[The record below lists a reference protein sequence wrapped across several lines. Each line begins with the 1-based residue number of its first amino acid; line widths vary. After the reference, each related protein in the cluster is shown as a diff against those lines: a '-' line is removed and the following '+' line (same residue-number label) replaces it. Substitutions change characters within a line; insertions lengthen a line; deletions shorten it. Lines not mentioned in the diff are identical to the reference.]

1 LVQQHVVLQ
10 YLVQQYLVRER
21 LGVTHPSGTRDR
33 AIRSICCGWAVLG
46 AAALAVAGYVNG
58 ITAGPS
64 WWLVLAF
71 TVALSATHLAPLH
84 LTHREQSEALHVDE
98 ILLVPMFVLLSPL
111 QVLVAFATALT
122 VASVSS
128 RRGLLKGLFNVG
140 MITAS
145 IGLGS
150 LVAHLFG
157 VRDAIT
163 SQTLAAGFAGG
174 LVHCLTSAVA
184 VSMVIGVA
192 SGRSMLSGLRDGAPL
207 RLATWV
213 GSLSLGSLVV
223 GVAHG
228 QPLLLAVAAFPL
240 LALQVLYAGA
250 LSQWREHRR
259 AEALYAAA
267 GHIHATV
274 DSDVVRAELLASAQ
288 ELLAAGASRIVTVD
302 APVAPGALRAQLDDD
317 SAIEV
322 ADRATGGGWSASDEA
337 RLQAIAAVARGALAN
352 ALLFEQMNAIT
363 RSLGEGVLALDE
375 DGIVTFANP
384 AAESLLGWRRGEL
397 VGREIAES
405 VDPEGRDSATPTAQ
419 WVHLPRLRAGET
431 LRIDE
436 HVVTRRDGSPLDVA
450 LTASPVLRD
459 GAVVG
464 AVVVFRDV
472 RDRKSLE
479 RRLVHQAFHD
489 PLTGLPNR
497 ALFLDRLEHARAR
510 SMRDGG
516 TQAVLFLDVDRFKV
530 INDSLGHRT
539 GDQVLQT
546 VASRLVGVLRPSD
559 TVARFGGD
567 EFTVLLEQVADVS
580 EAAQT
585 AERILRALQLPME
598 AGDRDV
604 IITASIG
611 IAIAEPGNA
620 PGDLL
625 AAADIAMY
633 QAKSRGKNRYVV
645 AAADADERALARLD
659 LEMELRRAIDEN
671 ELEVHYQPVVEA
683 KTGKLYGLEALV
695 RWRHPTLGLLG
706 PGHFM
711 DVAEDTG
718 LVLPLGEWV
727 LEQACIAA
735 VEWQQRHPGSPVVM
749 AVNLSARQFQQP
761 DICERVAQVLNSTG
775 LDPSL
780 LALEI
785 TETVVM
791 EDTTTTLATL
801 RKLKQLKVRLSIDD
815 FGTGYSSLS
824 YLKRFP
830 VDAVK
835 IDKSFVDGL
844 ASGPVDREIV
854 QAVIRLASAVGM
866 QTIAEG
872 VETTAQCE
880 QLRLL
885 GCTMLQGFL
894 LSRPGSLDEVERL
907 IAPGTPKVPAPRNGG
922 ITVRLG

>member
-1 LVQQHVVLQ
+1 MELNRQRR
-10 YLVQQYLVRER
+10 VRQICLAAGLAGATA
-21 LGVTHPSGTRDR
+21 LGVSAYMARPVTDAKSLWLLTGMTL
-33 AIRSICCGWAVLG
+33 ALV
-46 AAALAVAGYVNG
+46 AAQLFPV
-58 ITAGPS
+58 
-64 WWLVLAF
+64 
-71 TVALSATHLAPLH
+71 H
-84 LTHREQSEALHVDE
+84 LTHEGSSESLRLEEAFF
-98 ILLVPMFVLLSPL
+98 VPMAFLISTSEMLIAISLS
-111 QVLVAFATALT
+111 VA
-122 VASVSS
+122 VAAAVS
-128 RRGLLKGLFNVG
+128 RRGWLKASFNVG
-140 MITAS
+140 MVTAAA
-145 IGLGS
+145 GLGS
-150 LVAHLFG
+150 AVAHLLGVGGALHANDLLAAVTGAVVFCIACALAVSLVISVAQDVSLRSLLMDGLG
-157 VRDAIT
+157 VR
-163 SQTLAAGFAGG
+163 
-174 LVHCLTSAVA
+174 V
-184 VSMVIGVA
+184 
-192 SGRSMLSGLRDGAPL
+192 
-207 RLATWV
+207 ATWV
-213 GSLSLGSLVV
+213 GSISLGALVLMATAQQPIALI
-223 GVAHG
+223 VAVI
-228 QPLLLAVAAFPL
+228 PAVVLQFAYQG
-240 LALQVLYAGA
+240 ALQ
-250 LSQWREHRR
+250 QWRERQR
-259 AEALYAAA
+259 TDALYQAARR
-267 GHIHATV
+267 IHGTV
-274 DSDVVRAELLASAQ
+274 ESDAIRAELLGAAR
-288 ELLAAGASRIVTVD
+288 ELLEAGTARIVPVD
-302 APVAPGALRAQLDDD
+302 APPAEHALRAEIDGDV
-317 SAIEV
+317 IEV
-322 ADRATGGGWSASDEA
+322 TDRATGGIWSDGDES
-337 RLQAIAAVARGALAN
+337 RIQALAAVARGALAN
-352 ALLFEQMNAIT
+352 AVLFEQLNAIT
-363 RSLGEGVLALDE
+363 RSLGEGVIALDG
-375 DGIVTFANP
+375 DGTITFANP
-384 AAESLLGWRRGEL
+384 AAESMLGWRRGEL
-397 VGREIAES
+397 LGREIAES
-405 VDPEGRDSATPTAQ
+405 VDPEGRDLMSATPE

-436 HVVTRRDGSPLDVA
+436 HVVTRRDGHPLDVA
-450 LTASPVLRD
+450 LTASPVVRE
-459 GAVVG
+459 GGVVG

-472 RDRKSLE
+472 RDRKTLE

-567 EFTVLLEQVADVS
+567 EFTVLLEQVADAA

-598 AGDRDV
+598 AAERDV
-604 IITASIG
+604 VITASIG

-633 QAKSRGKNRYVV
+633 QAKSRGKNRYVI

-659 LEMELRRAIDEN
+659 LEMELRRAIDEH

-718 LVLPLGEWV
+718 LVLPLGDWV

-735 VEWQQRHPGSPVVM
+735 VEWQRRHPSSPIVM

-761 DICERVAQVLNSTG
+761 DLCDRVAQVLNSTG

-791 EDTTTTLATL
+791 EDTNTTLATL

-872 VETTAQCE
+872 VETTAQSE

-894 LSRPGSLDEVERL
+894 LSRPGSLDEIERL
-907 IAPGTPKVPAPRNGG
+907 VGGTPKGGVPAPRSASGL
-922 ITVRLG
+922 TVRLG

>member
-1 LVQQHVVLQ
+1 VRLACRLTALVGLVSALVVGLVGSDVPGSPWLALAFLVFLAAAETFPTHLLQASESEDLRLEEVFFVPMVVL
-10 YLVQQYLVRER
+10 
-21 LGVTHPSGTRDR
+21 
-33 AIRSICCGWAVLG
+33 
-46 AAALAVAGYVNG
+46 
-58 ITAGPS
+58 
-64 WWLVLAF
+64 
-71 TVALSATHLAPLH
+71 LAPLE
-84 LTHREQSEALHVDE
+84 T
-98 ILLVPMFVLLSPL
+98 
-111 QVLVAFATALT
+111 VLVGGAAIAIATIAT
-122 VASVSS
+122 
-128 RRGLLKGLFNVG
+128 RRGSLRCLFNTGMTLATFSGSVG
-140 MITAS
+140 VAYA
-145 IGLGS
+145 IGIGGP
-150 LVAHLFG
+150 VG
-157 VRDAIT
+157 VRDIV
-163 SQTLAAGFAGG
+163 AAAAGG
-174 LVHCLTSAVA
+174 LFYSIASSVSVA
-184 VSMVIGVA
+184 LILQLAQGV
-192 SGRSMLSGLRDGAPL
+192 PL
-207 RLATWV
+207 RATLLNGALVRVATWM
-213 GSLSLGSLVV
+213 GSLSLGVLV
-223 GVAHG
+223 
-228 QPLLLAVAAFPL
+228 LLGAEYRLWGLAVAAVP
-240 LALQVLYAGA
+240 AAVLQVAYGA
-250 LSQWREHRR
+250 AVGQWQQRQTT
-259 AEALYAAA
+259 EALYAAA
-267 GHIHATV
+267 GRIRASV
-274 DSDVVRAELLASAQ
+274 ESDAVRLELVKSAR
-288 ELLAAGASRIVTVD
+288 ELLAATSARILDVEAASPSSAMRSE
-302 APVAPGALRAQLDDD
+302 LDD
-317 SAIEV
+317 ATCIEV
-322 ADRATGGGWSASDEA
+322 DGRATGGKWTRTEHGL
-337 RLQAIAAVARGALAN
+337 LQALAAVASGALAN

-363 RSLGEGVLALDE
+363 RSLGEGVVALDE
-375 DGIVTFANP
+375 VGRITFANP
-384 AAESLLGWRRGEL
+384 AAESMLGWRRGEL
-397 VGREIAES
+397 VGREIAEA
-405 VDPEGRDSATPTAQ
+405 VDPEGRDSRSPSAE

-431 LRIDE
+431 VRIDE

-450 LTASPVLRD
+450 LTASPVLRE
-459 GAVVG
+459 GEVVG

-472 RDRKSLE
+472 RDRKTLE

-559 TVARFGGD
+559 TVSRFGGD
-567 EFTVLLEQVADVS
+567 EFTVLLEQVADAA

-585 AERILRALQLPME
+585 AERILRALQLPMV
-598 AGDRDV
+598 AGERDV
-604 IITASIG
+604 VVTASIG
-611 IAIAEPGNA
+611 IAVAEPGNA

-633 QAKSRGKNRYVV
+633 QAKSRGKNRYVI

-659 LEMELRRAIDEN
+659 LEMELRRAIDEG

-718 LVLPLGEWV
+718 LVLPLGDWV
-727 LEQACIAA
+727 LEEACIAA
-735 VEWQQRHPGSPVVM
+735 VEWQRRHPTSPVVM
-749 AVNLSARQFQQP
+749 AVNLSARQFQQQ
-761 DICERVAQVLNSTG
+761 DLCERVSQVLSSTG

-791 EDTTTTLATL
+791 EDTNATLATL

-854 QAVIRLASAVGM
+854 QAVIRLAAAVGM

-872 VETTAQCE
+872 VETTAQSE

-885 GCTMLQGFL
+885 GCTLLQGFL
-894 LSRPGSLDEVERL
+894 LSRPGSLAEIERL
-907 IAPGTPKVPAPRNGG
+907 VAPTKGGVPAPRSESGL
-922 ITVRLG
+922 IVRLG

>member
-1 LVQQHVVLQ
+1 VSWVI
-10 YLVQQYLVRER
+10 
-21 LGVTHPSGTRDR
+21 S
-33 AIRSICCGWAVLG
+33 
-46 AAALAVAGYVNG
+46 VAQG
-58 ITAGPS
+58 
-64 WWLVLAF
+64 
-71 TVALSATHLAPLH
+71 
-84 LTHREQSEALHVDE
+84 
-98 ILLVPMFVLLSPL
+98 
-111 QVLVAFATALT
+111 VAF
-122 VASVSS
+122 
-128 RRGLLKGLFNVG
+128 R
-140 MITAS
+140 
-145 IGLGS
+145 
-150 LVAHLFG
+150 
-157 VRDAIT
+157 
-163 SQTLAAGFAGG
+163 
-174 LVHCLTSAVA
+174 AVF
-184 VSMVIGVA
+184 
-192 SGRSMLSGLRDGAPL
+192 RDGATV
-207 RLATWV
+207 RLATWL
-213 GSLSLGSLVV
+213 GSLSLGV
-223 GVAHG
+223 GVVVVMDAGH
-228 QPLLLAVAAFPL
+228 
-240 LALQVLYAGA
+240 LALGLAIAPALVLQYGYRAALRQV
-250 LSQWREHRR
+250 RERQQ
-259 AEALYAAA
+259 ADALYDAAA
-267 GHIHATV
+267 RIHATV
-274 DSDVVRAELLASAQ
+274 ESDAVRVRLMTAAAELLG
-288 ELLAAGASRIVTVD
+288 AGDVRIVAAD
-302 APVAPGALRAQLDDD
+302 APREPGALAQRLDDE
-317 SAIEV
+317 SV
-322 ADRATGGGWSASDEA
+322 VVVSDRATGGSWSKGDEK
-337 RLQAIAAVARGALAN
+337 RLQALVAVAHGALAN
-352 ALLFEQMNAIT
+352 ALLYEQMQAIT

-375 DGIVTFANP
+375 VGTVTFANP

-397 VGREIAES
+397 VGRQIAES
-405 VDPEGRDSATPTAQ
+405 VDPEGRDDSAPTPE

-436 HVVTRRDGSPLDVA
+436 HVVTRRDGSSLDVA
-450 LTASPVLRD
+450 LTASPVVRD
-459 GAVVG
+459 GDVVG

-472 RDRKSLE
+472 RDRKALE

-539 GDQVLQT
+539 GDQVLQS

-567 EFTVLLEQVADVS
+567 EFTVLLEQVVDAS

-585 AERILRALQLPME
+585 AERILRVLQHPME

-604 IITASIG
+604 VITASIG

-645 AAADADERALARLD
+645 ASPDADERALARLD
-659 LEMELRRAIDEN
+659 LEMELRRAIDEG
-671 ELEVHYQPVVEA
+671 ELELQYQPVVDA
-683 KTGKLYGLEALV
+683 KTGRLYGLEALV
-695 RWRHPTLGLLG
+695 RWRHPSLGLLG
-706 PGHFM
+706 PEHFM

-718 LVLPLGEWV
+718 LVLPLGDWV
-727 LEQACIAA
+727 LEQACVAA
-735 VEWQQRHPGSPVVM
+735 VEWQHRHADSPIVM

-761 DICERVAQVLNSTG
+761 DLCERVAQVLRSTG

-785 TETVVM
+785 TETAVM
-791 EDTTTTLATL
+791 EDTTATLATL
-801 RKLKQLKVRLSIDD
+801 RNLKQLKVRLSIDD

-835 IDKSFVDGL
+835 IDKSFVAGL
-844 ASGPVDREIV
+844 TSGPVDREIV
-854 QAVIRLASAVGM
+854 QAVIRLAAAVGM

-880 QLRLL
+880 QLRVL

-894 LSRPGSLDEVERL
+894 LSRPGPMEEVERL
-907 IAPGTPKVPAPRNGG
+907 VALGSGAGVTVPAPRAGELT
-922 ITVRLG
+922 IRL

>member
-1 LVQQHVVLQ
+1 
-10 YLVQQYLVRER
+10 
-21 LGVTHPSGTRDR
+21 
-33 AIRSICCGWAVLG
+33 
-46 AAALAVAGYVNG
+46 
-58 ITAGPS
+58 
-64 WWLVLAF
+64 
-71 TVALSATHLAPLH
+71 
-84 LTHREQSEALHVDE
+84 
-98 ILLVPMFVLLSPL
+98 M
-111 QVLVAFATALT
+111 
-122 VASVSS
+122 
-128 RRGLLKGLFNVG
+128 
-140 MITAS
+140 
-145 IGLGS
+145 
-150 LVAHLFG
+150 
-157 VRDAIT
+157 
-163 SQTLAAGFAGG
+163 
-174 LVHCLTSAVA
+174 
-184 VSMVIGVA
+184 
-192 SGRSMLSGLRDGAPL
+192 
-207 RLATWV
+207 
-213 GSLSLGSLVV
+213 
-223 GVAHG
+223 
-228 QPLLLAVAAFPL
+228 AAFPL
-240 LALQVLYAGA
+240 VALQLLYAGA
-250 LSQWREHRR
+250 LGQWREKRR
-259 AEALYAAA
+259 AEALYVAA
-267 GHIHATV
+267 GRIHGTV
-274 DSDVVRAELLASAQ
+274 ESDAVRAELLASARD
-288 ELLAAGASRIVTVD
+288 LLAAGVARIVPVD
-302 APVAPGALRAQLDDD
+302 EPPAVGVLRADLGEG
-317 SAIEV
+317 SAVEV
-322 ADRATGGGWSASDEA
+322 ADRATGGTWTPNDDA
-337 RLQAIAAVARGALAN
+337 RLQALAAVARGALAN
-352 ALLFEQMNAIT
+352 ALLFEQMQAIT

-375 DGIVTFANP
+375 VGTVTFANP

-397 VGREIAES
+397 VGRQIAES
-405 VDPEGRDSATPTAQ
+405 VDPEGRDDSAPTPE

-436 HVVTRRDGSPLDVA
+436 HVVTRRDGSSLDVA
-450 LTASPVLRD
+450 LTASPVVRD
-459 GAVVG
+459 GDVVG

-472 RDRKSLE
+472 RDRKALE

-539 GDQVLQT
+539 GDQVLQS

-567 EFTVLLEQVADVS
+567 EFTVLLEQVVDAS

-585 AERILRALQLPME
+585 AERILRVLQHPME

-604 IITASIG
+604 VITASIG

-645 AAADADERALARLD
+645 ASPDADERALARLD
-659 LEMELRRAIDEN
+659 LEMELRRAIDEG
-671 ELEVHYQPVVEA
+671 ELELQYQPVVDA
-683 KTGKLYGLEALV
+683 KTGRLYGLEALV
-695 RWRHPTLGLLG
+695 RWRHPSLGLLG
-706 PGHFM
+706 PEHFM

-718 LVLPLGEWV
+718 LVLPLGDWV
-727 LEQACIAA
+727 LEQACVAA
-735 VEWQQRHPGSPVVM
+735 VEWQHRHADSPIVM

-761 DICERVAQVLNSTG
+761 DLCERVAQVLRSTG

-785 TETVVM
+785 TETAVM
-791 EDTTTTLATL
+791 EDTTATLAAL
-801 RKLKQLKVRLSIDD
+801 RNLKQLKVRLSIDD

-835 IDKSFVDGL
+835 IDKSFVAGL
-844 ASGPVDREIV
+844 TSGPVDREIV
-854 QAVIRLASAVGM
+854 QAVIRLAAAVGM

-880 QLRLL
+880 QLRVL

-894 LSRPGSLDEVERL
+894 LSRPGPMEEVERL
-907 IAPGTPKVPAPRNGG
+907 VALGSGAGVTVPAPRAGELT
-922 ITVRLG
+922 IRL

>member
-1 LVQQHVVLQ
+1 VVR
-10 YLVQQYLVRER
+10 VDLVREHLVRGR
-21 LGVTHPSGTRDR
+21 LGVTPERRGRLVR
-33 AIRSICCGWAVLG
+33 LLCGAAGLAGVCAVL
-46 AAALAVAGYVNG
+46 VAGFLSDWDRSQG
-58 ITAGPS
+58 ELT
-64 WWLVLAF
+64 LVLLGAL
-71 TVALSATHLAPLH
+71 TVVVLFPLH
-84 LTHREQSEALHVDE
+84 LTHRADSEAIRLE
-98 ILLVPMFVLLSPL
+98 EAFFVPMVLLLPPMPT
-111 QVLVAFATALT
+111 VAALGLATAIAC
-122 VASVSS
+122 VAH
-128 RRGLLKGLFNVG
+128 RRGVLKTAFNAG
-140 MITAS
+140 MISAS
-145 IGLGS
+145 AGVGVAIATLGGGS
-150 LVAHLFG
+150 DG
-157 VRDAIT
+157 VTIRSGI
-163 SQTLAAGFAGG
+163 AAFVGG
-174 LVHCLTSAVA
+174 LVFCCASALA
-184 VSMVIGVA
+184 VSGVISVAQGVPF
-192 SGRSMLSGLRDGAPL
+192 RPVFMHGAQV
-207 RLATWV
+207 RLATWI
-213 GSLSLGSLVV
+213 GSLSLGV
-223 GVAHG
+223 
-228 QPLLLAVAAFPL
+228 AVAVAIDQGHTG
-240 LALQVLYAGA
+240 LALAIAPALVLQYGYRAA
-250 LSQWREHRR
+250 LARVRERQQ
-259 AEALYAAA
+259 ADALYDAA

-274 DSDVVRAELLASAQ
+274 DSDAVRARLTAAATELLG
-288 ELLAAGASRIVTVD
+288 AGDVRIVPVGTEPEPGTLM
-302 APVAPGALRAQLDDD
+302 APISDD
-317 SAIEV
+317 SALLVGE
-322 ADRATGGGWSASDEA
+322 RATGGSWSKGDEK
-337 RLQAIAAVARGALAN
+337 RLLALTAVARGALAN
-352 ALLFEQMNAIT
+352 ALVFEQMQAIT
-363 RSLGEGVLALDE
+363 RSLGEGVVALDE
-375 DGIVTFANP
+375 NGIVTFANP

-405 VDPEGRDSATPTAQ
+405 VDPEGRTVGGGNAE

-459 GAVVG
+459 GEVVG
-464 AVVVFRDV
+464 AVVVLRDV
-472 RDRKSLE
+472 RDRKTLE

-510 SMRDGG
+510 SVRDGG
-516 TQAVLFLDVDRFKV
+516 TQAVLFLDLDRFKV

-567 EFTVLLEQVADVS
+567 EFTVLLEQVADAG

-585 AERILRALQLPME
+585 AERVIRALQLPME
-598 AGDRDV
+598 AGDRDIV
-604 IITASIG
+604 ITASIG

-633 QAKSRGKNRYVV
+633 QAKSGGKNRYVV
-645 AAADADERALARLD
+645 ASADADERALARLD
-659 LEMELRRAIDEN
+659 LEMELRRAIEDG
-671 ELEVHYQPVVEA
+671 ELEVHYQPVVES
-683 KTGKLYGLEALV
+683 KTGRLYGLEALV
-695 RWRHPTLGLLG
+695 RWRHPTLGLLA
-706 PGHFM
+706 PSHFM

-718 LVLPLGEWV
+718 LVLPLGHWV

-735 VEWQQRHPGSPVVM
+735 VEWQLRHPESPVVM

-761 DICERVAQVLNSTG
+761 DLCERVAEVLRSTG

-791 EDTTTTLATL
+791 EDTAATLTTL

-854 QAVIRLASAVGM
+854 QAVIRLATAVGM

-872 VETTAQCE
+872 VETTAQCD

-885 GCTMLQGFL
+885 GCTLLQGFL

-907 IAPGTPKVPAPRNGG
+907 VGASASAKVPSPRSPKGM
-922 ITVRLG
+922 TVRLR

>member
-1 LVQQHVVLQ
+1 MASMWVALACTIALAATHVV
-10 YLVQQYLVRER
+10 
-21 LGVTHPSGTRDR
+21 
-33 AIRSICCGWAVLG
+33 
-46 AAALAVAGYVNG
+46 
-58 ITAGPS
+58 
-64 WWLVLAF
+64 
-71 TVALSATHLAPLH
+71 PLH
-84 LTHREQSEALHVDE
+84 LPHAGNSEALHVDE
-98 ILLVPMFVLLSPL
+98 VLFVPMVLLLAPVQTMASFAIAL
-111 QVLVAFATALT
+111 LIATAY
-122 VASVSS
+122 S
-128 RRGLLKGLFNVG
+128 RRGLQKGLFNVG
-140 MITAS
+140 MLLFSTGVGVA
-145 IGLGS
+145 
-150 LVAHLFG
+150 VAHLLG
-157 VRDAIT
+157 AGGEITGRDCF
-163 SQTLAAGFAGG
+163 AAVAGG
-174 LVHCLTSAVA
+174 LVHCLISAIAVA
-184 VSMVIGVA
+184 GVISVA
-192 SGRSMLSGLRDGAPL
+192 SGTPMRALLLDGV
-207 RLATWV
+207 RVRTATWV
-213 GSLSLGSLVV
+213 GALIV
-223 GVAHG
+223 GAFVALASAGH
-228 QPLLLAVAAFPL
+228 PIVLLLAVVPVFI
-240 LALQVLYAGA
+240 LQIVYAGT
-250 LSQWREHRR
+250 LQHWRQRKG
-259 AEALYAAA
+259 ADALYIAA
-267 GHIHATV
+267 GRIHSSV
-274 DSDVVRAELLASAQ
+274 DSDAVRAELVTAAR
-288 ELLAAGASRIVTVD
+288 ELLAAGASHIV
-302 APVAPGALRAQLDDD
+302 AASSEPVGGSLRVAIDDEI
-317 SAIEV
+317 AIEV
-322 ADRATGGGWSASDEA
+322 RDRATGGGWTANDEA
-337 RLQAIAAVARGALAN
+337 RLQALAGVARGALAK
-352 ALLFEQMNAIT
+352 ALVYEQMQAIT
-363 RSLGEGVLALDE
+363 RSLGEGVIALDE
-375 DGIVTFANP
+375 KGIVTFANP
-384 AAESLLGWRRGEL
+384 AAEQLLGWRRGEL
-397 VGREIAES
+397 LGREMAES
-405 VDPEGRDSATPTAQ
+405 VDPEGRGGGADNAE

-436 HVVTRRDGSPLDVA
+436 HVVTRRDGAPLDVA

-459 GAVVG
+459 GEVVG
-464 AVVVFRDV
+464 AVVVLRDV
-472 RDRKSLE
+472 RDRKTLE

-510 SMRDGG
+510 SLRDGG
-516 TQAVLFLDVDRFKV
+516 TQAVLFLDLDRFKV

-567 EFTVLLEQVADVS
+567 EFTVLLEQVVDAS

-604 IITASIG
+604 VITASIG

-659 LEMELRRAIDEN
+659 LEMELRRAIEEN

-718 LVLPLGEWV
+718 LVLPLGHWV

-735 VEWQQRHPGSPVVM
+735 VEWQIRHPESPVVM

-761 DICERVAQVLNSTG
+761 DLCERVAEVLNSTG

-791 EDTTTTLATL
+791 EDTAATLTTL

-854 QAVIRLASAVGM
+854 QAVIRLATAVGM

-907 IAPGTPKVPAPRNGG
+907 VGASANGPKVPAPRNASDLT
-922 ITVRLG
+922 IRLG

>member
-1 LVQQHVVLQ
+1 M
-10 YLVQQYLVRER
+10 
-21 LGVTHPSGTRDR
+21 
-33 AIRSICCGWAVLG
+33 AAVMG
-46 AAALAVAGYVNG
+46 
-58 ITAGPS
+58 TAGRFGGGS
-64 WWLVLAF
+64 LGLATAF
-71 TVALSATHLAPLH
+71 AIALTATHLLPLH
-84 LTHREQSEALHVDE
+84 LKHREVSEALHVDE
-98 ILLVPMFVLLSPL
+98 VLLVPMLVLLSPL
-111 QVLVAFATALT
+111 QTTAAFAIA
-122 VASVSS
+122 VAISSAVSG
-128 RRGLLKGLFNVG
+128 RGLLKASFNTG
-140 MITAS
+140 MVTAS
-145 IGLGS
+145 VGLGV
-150 LVAHLFG
+150 LVARSLG
-157 VRDAIT
+157 AGGQVTSRDLI
-163 SQTLAAGFAGG
+163 AAFAGG
-174 LVHCLTSAVA
+174 VVHCTASTAA
-184 VSMVIGVA
+184 VSLVIATVRGA
-192 SGRSMLSGLRDGAPL
+192 SVRSVFLDGAAL
-207 RLATWV
+207 RTATWI
-213 GSLSLGSLVV
+213 GSLSLGVLVV
-223 GVAHG
+223 LAAH
-228 QPLLLAVAAFPL
+228 QRPLALVLAVVPVVL
-240 LALQVLYAGA
+240 LQVAYAGA
-250 LSQWREHRR
+250 LRQFSERR
-259 AEALYAAA
+259 QADALYGAA
-267 GHIHATV
+267 GRIHGTV
-274 DSDVVRAELLASAQ
+274 QSDAVRAELLTSARD
-288 ELLAAGASRIVTVD
+288 LLSAGASRIVAD
-302 APVAPGALRAQLDDD
+302 GDEAPEGALRVALDDGT
-317 SAIEV
+317 AIEV
-322 ADRATGGGWSASDEA
+322 TERAIGGVWTPSDVT
-337 RLQAIAAVARGALAN
+337 RLHALAAVARGALAN
-352 ALLFEQMNAIT
+352 ALLFEQMQAIT
-363 RSLGEGVLALDE
+363 SSLGEGVLALDE
-375 DGIVTFANP
+375 LGSVTFANP

-397 VGREIAES
+397 VGRQIAEA
-405 VDPEGRDSATPTAQ
+405 VDPEGRDDSAPTPE

-450 LTASPVLRD
+450 LTASPVVRD
-459 GAVVG
+459 GDVVG

-472 RDRKSLE
+472 RDRKALE

-510 SMRDGG
+510 SLRDGG

-567 EFTVLLEQVADVS
+567 EFTVLLEQVLDPS

-598 AGDRDV
+598 AGDRDIV
-604 IITASIG
+604 ITASIG

-645 AAADADERALARLD
+645 ASADADERALARLD
-659 LEMELRRAIDEN
+659 LEMELRRAIDEG
-671 ELEVHYQPVVEA
+671 ELELQYQPVVEA
-683 KTGKLYGLEALV
+683 KTGRLYGLEALV
-695 RWRHPTLGLLG
+695 RWRHLTLGLLG
-706 PGHFM
+706 PEHFM

-718 LVLPLGEWV
+718 LVLPLGDWV
-727 LEQACIAA
+727 LEQACVAA
-735 VEWQQRHPGSPVVM
+735 VEWQYRHAGSPIVM

-761 DICERVAQVLNSTG
+761 DLCERIAQVLRSSG

-785 TETVVM
+785 TETAVM
-791 EDTTTTLATL
+791 EDTTATLVAL

-835 IDKSFVDGL
+835 IDKSFVAGL

-880 QLRLL
+880 QLRVL

-894 LSRPGSLDEVERL
+894 LSRPGPMEEVERL
-907 IAPGTPKVPAPRNGG
+907 ITPSSGSAVTVPAPRVGELT
-922 ITVRLG
+922 IRL